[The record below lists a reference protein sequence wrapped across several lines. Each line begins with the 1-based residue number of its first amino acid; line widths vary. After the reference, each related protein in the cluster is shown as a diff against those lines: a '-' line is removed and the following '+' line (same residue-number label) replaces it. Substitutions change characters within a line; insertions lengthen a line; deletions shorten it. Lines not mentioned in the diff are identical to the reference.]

1 MDELEKKYVELFG
14 SDAPIP
20 PRHIM
25 KTLVKM
31 KQDGT
36 FDTKMKAVADNYEMI
51 KNKIETET
59 GEKLTKDNTVF
70 EIDFDKEKDKDK

>member
-1 MDELEKKYVELFG
+1 MDELEKKYLELFG

-20 PRHIM
+20 PHHIM

-36 FDTKMKAVADNYEMI
+36 FDNKMKAVADNYEMI

-59 GEKLTKDNTVF
+59 VEKLTKDHSIF
-70 EIDFDKEKDKDK
+70 KIDFDKEKNK

>member
-1 MDELEKKYVELFG
+1 MDELKNKYLVLFG
-14 SDAPIP
+14 SDATIP

-36 FDTKMKAVADNYEMI
+36 FDNKMKRKRKAKVLFKWLDEYNDKY
-51 KNKIETET
+51 
-59 GEKLTKDNTVF
+59 KDLIIN
-70 EIDFDKEKDKDK
+70 IR

>member
-1 MDELEKKYVELFG
+1 MDELEKKYIELFG

-25 KTLVKM
+25 ETLVKM
-31 KQDGT
+31 KLDGT
-36 FDTKMKAVADNYEMI
+36 FDNKMNAVADNYEMV

-59 GEKLTKDNTVF
+59 GEKLTKDHSVF
-70 EIDFDKEKDKDK
+70 EINFDKEKNK